1 VDVLFESLA
10 QEVPRQSIACLL
22 TGMGRDGAGGLL
34 ALRRGGARTLV
45 QDEATSVVFG
55 MPQEAIR
62 IGAAER
68 VLAIEQIA
76 PTLIKL
82 AGCTGRGQV

>member
-10 QEVPRQSIACLL
+10 QEMAQQSIACLL
-22 TGMGRDGAGGLL
+22 TGMGRDGAEGLL
-34 ALRRGGARTLV
+34 AIRREGGRTLA
-45 QDEATSVVFG
+45 QDQATSVVFG

-68 VLAIEQIA
+68 VLAIDQISPA
-76 PTLIKL
+76 LTAL